1 MDSPEEAVDVAR
13 TLAKRQQS
21 VIATSGPTDHITD
34 GERLVDAIGAD
45 GVHAIDADGVH
56 VSAPFKRA
64 RGSVGSLI

>member
-1 MDSPEEAVDVAR
+1 MDSPEAAVDVAR
-13 TLAKRQQS
+13 TLAKQQQS

-45 GVHAIDADGVH
+45 GVH